1 MTNFP
6 SKEIVELI
14 REHFPAGTR
23 VELMKMDDLQAPPI
37 GTCGTVQGVD
47 DIGSIMVVWDNGS
60 SLAVAYGEDSCR
72 NIRSGM
78 SDTVKEQILTV
89 RSTGLTNMFD
99 VPAVQRIAYERDL
112 YDLVLF
118 LEEHK
123 QEYVHFILT
132 GECK

>member
-6 SKEIVELI
+6 SKEIVERI

-72 NIRSGM
+72 KIRSGM

-89 RSTGLTNMFD
+89 RGTGLTNMFD